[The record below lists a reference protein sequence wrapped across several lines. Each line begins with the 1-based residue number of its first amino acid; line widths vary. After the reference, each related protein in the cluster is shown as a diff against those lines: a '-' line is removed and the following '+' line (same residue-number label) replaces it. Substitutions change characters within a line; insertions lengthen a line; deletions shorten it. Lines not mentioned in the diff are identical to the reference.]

1 MLDVLNKLIDK
12 FICKKY
18 NLEFSVE
25 VSERHFM
32 DRLAYTSKWEV
43 NNFVITLKFDAN
55 NLWYQNVE
63 DDLDIIIKS
72 TGGDIVWVET
82 KNFES
87 YRKCI
92 LKIYV
97 SYYIK

>member
-12 FICKKY
+12 IICKKY
-18 NLEFSVE
+18 DLEFSVE
-25 VSERHFM
+25 VSEKHFM
-32 DRLAYTSKWEV
+32 NISKWDV